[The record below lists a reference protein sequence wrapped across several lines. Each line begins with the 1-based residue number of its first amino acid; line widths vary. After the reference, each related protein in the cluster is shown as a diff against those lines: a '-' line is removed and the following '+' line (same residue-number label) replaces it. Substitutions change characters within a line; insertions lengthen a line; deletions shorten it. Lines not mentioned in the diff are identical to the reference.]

1 MTQDSQD
8 LVDRSDVVIL
18 SVRPADW
25 SSIAFSAD
33 GKLVVSVVTG
43 VALADL
49 VQRLQTER
57 YSRSP
62 QCRGRGV
69 QIVYALD
76 RNAEDNQD
84 DRAIVHRIFA
94 ACGMPDE
101 VGSEED
107 IDYFTGLSGTGPAFP
122 ALLAA
127 AMMKDAIARGI
138 DPELARRAVTTVL
151 IGSGRLLESRSENP
165 IDTLEKFVQYRGI
178 TTAAIEAMRSAGFNE
193 LVAAGLSAAL
203 ERSG

>member
-1 MTQDSQD
+1 
-8 LVDRSDVVIL
+8 
-18 SVRPADW
+18 
-25 SSIAFSAD
+25 
-33 GKLVVSVVTG
+33 VSVVTG

-57 YSRSP
+57 VIRAVP
-62 QCRGRGV
+62 
-69 QIVYALD
+69 
-76 RNAEDNQD
+76 NAAAEVCKSYTPWIGTQKITQD

-94 ACGMPDE
+94 ACGMSDE

-138 DPELARRAVTTVL
+138 DPELAWRAVTTVL

-165 IDTLEKFVQYRGI
+165 IDTVEKFVQYRGI
-178 TTAAIEAMRSAGFNE
+178 TTAAIEAMRSAGLNE
-193 LVAAGLSAAL
+193 SVAAGLSAAL